1 VIPVPKAHPP
11 RLIESDL
18 RPISLTPTLSK
29 LLESFV
35 GAWILEKIQGK
46 LDPHQYGAING
57 RSTTHA
63 LIDMMQH
70 WNRAVD
76 EGQSVR
82 AVFAKAFDHVDH
94 NVLLEKFTEFNLP
107 DIIIQWMCSFLQHRR
122 QRVKI
127 GSVMSEWLEMDAG
140 MPQGSYLGPLTFI
153 MLVDKL
159 QTSCMT
165 HKFVDDTTLS
175 EIVAKSA
182 ISYMQECCNELVE
195 QSQEARMIV
204 NGRKTKEMMIGPIL
218 KDPPPDLLLNDTVV
232 DRVSTFKLLGVHV
245 SNDLKWT
252 EHVRAVTKKHHRACT
267 S

>member
-1 VIPVPKAHPP
+1 MVNFEV
-11 RLIESDL
+11 
-18 RPISLTPTLSK
+18 
-29 LLESFV
+29 
-35 GAWILEKIQGK
+35 
-46 LDPHQYGAING
+46 
-57 RSTTHA
+57 
-63 LIDMMQH
+63 M
-70 WNRAVD
+70 
-76 EGQSVR
+76 
-82 AVFAKAFDHVDH
+82 
-94 NVLLEKFTEFNLP
+94 P

-127 GSVMSEWLEMDAG
+127 GSVMSDWLELDAG

-182 ISYMQECCNELVE
+182 TSYMQECCNEHVE

-232 DRVSTFKLLGVHV
+232 DRVSTVHV

-252 EHVRAVTKKHHRACT
+252 EHVRAVTKKASSRLHFLKQLKRARCAESDLLYFYISVVRPILEYACPVWHT
-267 S
+267 HLSRCRSAPCASYTLTTTAATTRFV

>member
-1 VIPVPKAHPP
+1 MFIKHLDQTGCPTGSCMTFARRCQVAIFNASVREGSVPSRWKEANVIPVLKAHPP

-35 GAWILEKIQGK
+35 KAWILEKIQGK

-63 LIDMMQH
+63 LIDMMHH

-140 MPQGSYLGPLTFI
+140 MPQ
-153 MLVDKL
+153 
-159 QTSCMT
+159 
-165 HKFVDDTTLS
+165 
-175 EIVAKSA
+175 
-182 ISYMQECCNELVE
+182 
-195 QSQEARMIV
+195 
-204 NGRKTKEMMIGPIL
+204 
-218 KDPPPDLLLNDTVV
+218 
-232 DRVSTFKLLGVHV
+232 
-245 SNDLKWT
+245 
-252 EHVRAVTKKHHRACT
+252 
-267 S
+267 